1 MALPVVTAENYYSPE
16 MNMAYMGSTQ
26 FKAFEKCEAAALVAA
41 DEHDTGV
48 RRLLNFGHTLGHA
61 IEAAG
66 GYEACTHGEAVAAG
80 MAAILRWQLHRG
92 DGVQAAYDRL
102 LALLERWGLAAGLPC
117 DSETARRYLARDKK
131 REGDMVHAVLLR
143 AIGDAYVEDV
153 LLSALGEEM
162 P

>member
-1 MALPVVTAENYYSPE
+1 
-16 MNMAYMGSTQ
+16 
-26 FKAFEKCEAAALVAA
+26 
-41 DEHDTGV
+41 
-48 RRLLNFGHTLGHA
+48 
-61 IEAAG
+61 
-66 GYEACTHGEAVAAG
+66 

-102 LALLERWGLAAGLPC
+102 LVLLERWSLAAGLPC
-117 DSETARRYLARDKK
+117 DSETVRRYLARDKK